1 MSDKKRPMRLEYVPE
16 NDAFTATSDD
26 RQALIDAMAKAR
38 YLIAWGGPESASTW
52 ETACEDVRESWQGTT
67 AAMLD
72 ALLAVPVPLLR
83 EIAAATKPCETC
95 GQFAG
100 SIHEGQMPGHVYGS
114 NWDWVPCQTC
124 HGSGRVPAVD
134 RAALLAALGME
145 QVGWGARMKQYDDD
159 DGTTGWFLDQTRTKL
174 LAEYVPVWAARVSEE
189 TP

>member
-1 MSDKKRPMRLEYVPE
+1 M
-16 NDAFTATSDD
+16 SDD
-26 RQALIDAMAKAR
+26 RQALIDAMARALCAWVFDGD
-38 YLIAWGGPESASTW
+38 LIFDRLTESERDDCRNAA
-52 ETACEDVRESWQGTT
+52 TAT
-67 AAMLD
+67 LD

-134 RAALLAALGME
+134 RAALLAALGM
-145 QVGWGARMKQYDDD
+145 VRTNGVCTKCGWSGEVTDDPMTWLH
-159 DGTTGWFLDQTRTKL
+159 DGCNYAAIQIK
-174 LAEYVPVWAARVSEE
+174 ESWAARVSEE

>member
-1 MSDKKRPMRLEYVPE
+1 M
-16 NDAFTATSDD
+16 SDD

-72 ALLAVPVPLLR
+72 ALLALPVPLLR

-134 RAALLAALGME
+134 RAALLAALGRDLDELSGHVVDRAALLAALGYE
-145 QVGWGARMKQYDDD
+145 QVGWVDEQYDGLLYEMGLAD
-159 DGTTGWFLDQTRTKL
+159 TRGCL
-174 LAEYVPVWAARVSEE
+174 PVWADRVSEE

>member
-1 MSDKKRPMRLEYVPE
+1 M
-16 NDAFTATSDD
+16 SDD
-26 RQALIDAMAKAR
+26 RQALIDTIDAAFTD
-38 YLIAWGGPESASTW
+38 PEAI
-52 ETACEDVRESWQGTT
+52 
-67 AAMLD
+67 LD

-134 RAALLAALGME
+134 RAALHSILEGE
-145 QVGWGARMKQYDDD
+145 R
-159 DGTTGWFLDQTRTKL
+159 
-174 LAEYVPVWAARVSEE
+174 
-189 TP
+189 